1 MIVQNEINTIKSK
14 EDVIRSVY
22 FEFNHFSVDQM
33 DILKHVISDY
43 SGTNVATFTKGKSC
57 VIKMSDCFVFRHLID
72 EGVRIY
78 DSLLPLLNIELHI
91 WGKPIKKCILYVKA
105 PLNIVDITSKH
116 IKQCIIK
123 ITRKIGNDIYCRLIE
138 IERDEVKLNHF
149 IQDIAIWDG
158 DFYGEYDFGVM
169 QVDFGCPNPNRRT
182 CKIARCVIRYNQ
194 YRINWE
200 NVPVY
205 SFIERESKIYL
216 TLLQCFLRFPI
227 YKLSGEDI
235 FLPSHTYGK
244 YIAVNRDDCS
254 KDYIYDRINNA
265 IVPDDIS
272 ELFILYGKLE
282 DNVKNIFFNAV
293 CLYCEGMKLEG
304 TKAVSYYVICLETLA
319 AYEAKMAGKKDINKI
334 DMIYEFL
341 QTTFTKPTLNHKSVE
356 ELYSIR
362 SAYVHNGIANNDFLD
377 EVFMKSLISNSHC
390 EIVERIANYA
400 LITWLK
406 RK

>member
-1 MIVQNEINTIKSK
+1 MIIQDGINTIKST
-14 EDVIRSVY
+14 EDVIRSVC

-43 SGTNVATFTKGKSC
+43 SGTSVATFTKGKSC
-57 VIKMSDCFVFRHLID
+57 VIKMGDCFISKHLID

-78 DSLLPLLNIELHI
+78 DSLLSVLSIELHI

-105 PLNIVDITSKH
+105 PLNIEDVTPKH

-123 ITRKIGNDIYCRLIE
+123 MARKIANDIYCRLIE
-138 IERDEVKLNHF
+138 IEKAEVKPNYF

-182 CKIARCVIRYNQ
+182 CKIARCIIRYNQ
-194 YRINWE
+194 YRINCE
-200 NVPVY
+200 NAPVY

-227 YKLSGEDI
+227 YKLSGEEM
-235 FLPSHTYGK
+235 FLPSHTCGK
-244 YIAVNRDDCS
+244 YSAVSRDDCS
-254 KDYIYDRINNA
+254 KDYIYDRINNT
-265 IVPDDIS
+265 IVPDDVS
-272 ELFILYGKLE
+272 NLFDLYDKLE

-319 AYEAKMAGKKDINKI
+319 AYEAKIAGKKDINKI

-341 QTTFTKPTLNHKSVE
+341 QEIFIKSTLDHRSIE

-362 SAYVHNGIANNDFLD
+362 SAYVHNGIANNDFMD

-400 LITWLK
+400 LIKWLK
-406 RK
+406 KM